1 MTTNSMTSREH
12 YLAADQGLSD
22 GIKSNKGRLPASFP
36 VGAKT
41 YTPDDVAALLDDRVA
56 AGKAV
61 VTADAARTA
70 AVKTEREKRAET
82 KLVVDT
88 FRRLAVVLFM
98 QSPDILAE
106 FALRPPKVPERTAE
120 SKAKAAEKSKATR
133 KLLGTKGRKQKKAVL
148 AAAKGAPT
156 SGSAGEGS
164 ASG

>member
-12 YLAADQGLSD
+12 YLAADQSLSD
-22 GIKSNKGRLPASFP
+22 GIKNNKTRFPASFP

-41 YTPDDVAALLDDRVA
+41 YTPDDVAALLDERVA

-133 KLLGTKGRKQKKAVL
+133 KLLGTKGRKQKKAAI
-148 AAAKGAPT
+148 AAANEAPT

-164 ASG
+164 GSG